1 MGDNTGQFSE
11 GLHRRILKVFIPT
24 SKEEEFLSLTPHP
37 QHRPLSDSLQTGSI
51 QSNKKKRTQPSG
63 FTRPSVANPGGT
75 FCCGEELRVP
85 QRSSSSHPS
94 ARGCGTD
101 REQRC
106 CAWGRGFR
114 SGASRVVKLLWAGV
128 DWAQETQVSLLP
140 ACHLEGD
147 SDRRPAAA
155 PPRAQRPQPDPREHL
170 LQAGSQE
177 AASTCDGHPQGEE
190 TTSAHLGFPQR
201 GSDRTSWVWG
211 PGFSCSGLCPRW
223 RGRRQHIGA
232 APGSAAPAGQA
243 GVGGGQLGANLSQ
256 GADPYVESVGQP
268 RARQLKDARFHH
280 RSIIPQAAPG
290 SGARR
295 TDACSL
301 LTDRLIWKLPSGLW
315 AGLGRLWTPRGT
327 LPSPPHAP
335 PPWPLTRS
343 GPSRDGPRP
352 LASSG

>member
-1 MGDNTGQFSE
+1 MLGDNTGQFSE

-85 QRSSSSHPS
+85 QRSSSSHAS

-147 SDRRPAAA
+147 SDRRPATA

-170 LQAGSQE
+170 LQAGCRE

-243 GVGGGQLGANLSQ
+243 GVGGGSSVLICLRELTRMWNLS
-256 GADPYVESVGQP
+256 GSPGLASLRTHDFTAGQSFP
-268 RARQLKDARFHH
+268 RL
-280 RSIIPQAAPG
+280 PQALGPG
-290 SGARR
+290 EQTPALFSR
-295 TDACSL
+295 TDS
-301 LTDRLIWKLPSGLW
+301 SGSFHLGC
-315 AGLGRLWTPRGT
+315 GLGRLWTPRGT

-335 PPWPLTRS
+335 PPWPPTRS